1 MAKRDA
7 SNPPINRDG
16 IERIEPNEPILDE
29 TAKMDLAALA
39 EPFAPIIQDAIGQM
53 VNARISELATN
64 ERVSKLQMTH
74 QETVNQQ
81 NIDFN
86 VKRLEYEELQSGR
99 KDGKDRRHFWVQSG
113 LIALFTLF
121 LLSVSASLIFV
132 KNEVQAGLLII
143 THAVALALGI
153 LGGRGL
159 AKPSVEPEQQDPT
172 KK

>member
-1 MAKRDA
+1 MAKQ
-7 SNPPINRDG
+7 PTKRDG
-16 IERIEPNEPILDE
+16 IQRIEQGDTVLDE
-29 TAKMDLAALA
+29 ATKMDLAALA
-39 EPFAPIIQDAIGQM
+39 EPFAPLIQDAIGQM
-53 VNARISELATN
+53 VNARISELETN
-64 ERVSKLQMTH
+64 ERVSKLQMVH

-81 NIDFN
+81 NIDFG

-99 KDGKDRRHFWVQSG
+99 KDGKDRRHFWVQSS
-113 LIALFTLF
+113 LIILFTLF

-159 AKPSVEPEQQDPT
+159 TKSSVESEQQDPT

>member
-1 MAKRDA
+1 
-7 SNPPINRDG
+7 
-16 IERIEPNEPILDE
+16 
-29 TAKMDLAALA
+29 
-39 EPFAPIIQDAIGQM
+39 
-53 VNARISELATN
+53 
-64 ERVSKLQMTH
+64 
-74 QETVNQQ
+74 
-81 NIDFN
+81 
-86 VKRLEYEELQSGR
+86 LQSGR